1 MDAHYAVC
9 AVTKQNERISAE
21 RQGMIKYHN
30 NGNGW
35 FNILLKY
42 LSGIT
47 RANGEVRVSSN
58 ILNYNAIVRTYV
70 RNPLLE
76 DCYF

>member
-1 MDAHYAVC
+1 MNAHYAAY
-9 AVTKQNERISAE
+9 AVTKQDERISAE

-30 NGNGW
+30 NRNGW

-47 RANGEVRVSSN
+47 RANATMQRASSK
-58 ILNYNAIVRTYV
+58 ILKYNTIVRT
-70 RNPLLE
+70 
-76 DCYF
+76 

>member
-1 MDAHYAVC
+1 MAWERALWMLITQYAV
-9 AVTKQNERISAE
+9 TMQDERISAE

-47 RANGEVRVSSN
+47 RANG
-58 ILNYNAIVRTYV
+58 
-70 RNPLLE
+70 
-76 DCYF
+76 